1 MGSKKEP
8 IDKTLVATFLD
19 FHVMAAE
26 ELYDHHPI
34 TFYCP
39 PLEILFNE

>member
-26 ELYDHHPI
+26 MYDHHPI